1 MQLSAN
7 SLIGVSASGGKLLWR
22 YDRVRG
28 SRFRG
33 ACHQCVL
40 RDTREMAIIDSNC
53 PRLPAMPHR
62 VGLCRSPGN
71 TTLCH
76 QKRYT
81 PSRSASQAGRREFES
96 PRPLSRQEMTR
107 VASWRLA
114 LPTIP
119 TSKRYE
125 SGPFR
130 PPICHPL
137 TTATSP
143 APRGLPS
150 GTELVTPSGR
160 KRPESTELVTGAGRD
175 IRQEGGRAGLR
186 NAAQG
191 GHGWSRKSSAVS

>member
-96 PRPLSRQEMTR
+96 PRPLYPEPVEGSTPGRDTSRLLASCFANYTNIKALRERSLSSADLPPVDNRDIPCPSWTAFRHR
-107 VASWRLA
+107 VGHPFWQKTPREHRVGHRCGPRHPPRRRAS
-114 LPTIP
+114 
-119 TSKRYE
+119 
-125 SGPFR
+125 R
-130 PPICHPL
+130 PP
-137 TTATSP
+137 
-143 APRGLPS
+143 
-150 GTELVTPSGR
+150 
-160 KRPESTELVTGAGRD
+160 
-175 IRQEGGRAGLR
+175 
-186 NAAQG
+186 
-191 GHGWSRKSSAVS
+191 